1 MTLRRRNLAS
11 EEGAGTT
18 RNSALYKAHHPL
30 PFSLS
35 TSPASCAWAGRAL
48 SRETLRPPLEQGNW
62 YLCQLSCPSKSILQD
77 GAFSHLPFS
86 LWVYKLSSS
95 IRVHFVVFER
105 HRTVCHVYLEILL
118 RLNHT
123 VASQIIKVISA
134 LCKYLKE
141 RQYIK

>member
-18 RNSALYKAHHPL
+18 RNCLIQGSPPTPILPAHL
-30 PFSLS
+30 PC
-35 TSPASCAWAGRAL
+35 SCAWAGRAL